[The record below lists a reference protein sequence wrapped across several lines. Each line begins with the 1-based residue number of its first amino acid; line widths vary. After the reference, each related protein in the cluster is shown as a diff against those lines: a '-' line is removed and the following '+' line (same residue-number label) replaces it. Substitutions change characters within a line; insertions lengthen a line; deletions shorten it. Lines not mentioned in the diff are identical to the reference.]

1 MNKKQIKI
9 NIEEVCRDQ
18 EINPRTVS
26 FLTDLF
32 ALQQKYPECYVEAW
46 TADDYQTTVPIS
58 MTKGQSEIVSN
69 MLYNTCDANKG
80 TTWKKVRGCVKD
92 MLKDYYD

>member
-9 NIEEVCRDQ
+9 NVEEVCRDQ
-18 EINPRTVS
+18 ELNPQTVN

-46 TADDYQTTVPIS
+46 TADDYQTTIKDKL
-58 MTKGQSEIVSN
+58 TKGQNEIITN

-80 TTWKKVRGCVKD
+80 TTWKKVRACVED
-92 MLKDYYD
+92 TVENY